1 MEQGVCTGAFGITAL
16 VAGSGKVFADLTAL
30 VAALPA
36 HKTLIPLQ
44 FTKVF
49 FTIFFGFEAL
59 SKLYE
64 ALSFKNVHFQR
75 LMIYKDMNLNGH
87 LCHFFLN

>member
-36 HKTLIPLQ
+36 CKSLIPLQ
-44 FTKVF
+44 FTQVF

-64 ALSFKNVHFQR
+64 ALSFINVHFLC
-75 LMIYKDMNLNGH
+75 LMIDKDMKLNGY
-87 LCHFFLN
+87 LS